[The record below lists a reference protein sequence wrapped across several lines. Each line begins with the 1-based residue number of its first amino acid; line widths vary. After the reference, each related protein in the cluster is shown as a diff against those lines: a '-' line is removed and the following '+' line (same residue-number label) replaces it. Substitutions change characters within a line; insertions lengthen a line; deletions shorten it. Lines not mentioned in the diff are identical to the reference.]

1 MKQRVFVILF
11 ILISVFAYSQKKQ
24 KMFIDTLDNAFD
36 ISYYMYNLHG
46 LLPIVSPIT
55 EPAVGFGAA
64 LATVYFIP
72 KKKNDSIVFQMP
84 DIVALV
90 GGLTENRTWFAGAA
104 YLGFW
109 KQDRIRYRGIFG
121 YGDVKLKYYGKGNN
135 FLQKYPID
143 FSLTST
149 FFLQQFMFRVSNTRF
164 MLGGKY
170 IYSKSNVTI
179 FENEDMKWID
189 PVDIDVQNSGIGVIA
204 EYENYD
210 NILSPNKGLRLNV
223 NYLQFA
229 KILGGDRDFGRL
241 TSFLHYYIPTIK
253 NKLNSGLR
261 LETQFATGDAPFYM
275 KPFVYMR
282 GIPAMRYQGEITA
295 LAETEQLFLLTRRW
309 GLVGFGGIATTYN
322 SEENINNLPL
332 VWNYGAGFR
341 YLIARQL
348 GLRMG
353 IDVAKSN
360 DDWGIY
366 IIFGSAWIK

>member
-1 MKQRVFVILF
+1 
-11 ILISVFAYSQKKQ
+11 
-24 KMFIDTLDNAFD
+24 
-36 ISYYMYNLHG
+36 MYNLHG

-109 KQDRIRYRGIFG
+109 KQDRIRYRGVFG

-149 FFLQQFMFRVSNTRF
+149 FFLQHFMFRVSNTRF

-189 PVDIDVQNSGIGVIA
+189 PIDIDVQNSGIGVIA

-295 LAETEQLFLLTRRW
+295 LAETEQLFLLTGRW

-360 DDWGIY
+360 NDWGIY